1 MGRPSR
7 QELLQSLD
15 QARADLLAIGGLPEP
30 MVFHDIWADIWTE
43 ETHHSTALEGNTL
56 RKQQVRMLLERGLV
70 SGQTTLREV
79 LEARAYGSAARWVY
93 EQAHQARI
101 RRAPERKSQP
111 KTTTIN
117 WASTLAALT
126 TKRRE
131 LITEAIVRELHKL
144 VVGPVWTEFPPPGLV
159 RGEIPGAYRLKD
171 HDALRHGLPPLPS
184 SLVPSAL
191 AGWVEDVN
199 ENLRLLGWWTDS
211 KAHTIEDLAR
221 VHAAFERIHPFPDG
235 NGRVGRLVLTHLL
248 VRAGYPPAIIEK
260 DERKTYLKAL
270 KRADE
275 DDCGALTELLARSVR
290 GGIYRFLIPKLA
302 GNLSV
307 VPLAG
312 LAREDG
318 PSHSAL
324 VAAAQRGRLKA
335 QKVGGT
341 WYSTRKWVEDYE
353 ASRYKRKAA

>member
-1 MGRPSR
+1 MGRPTR

-15 QARADLLAIGGLPEP
+15 QARADLQAIGGLPEP
-30 MVFHDIWADIWTE
+30 MVFQDIWAEIWTE

-56 RKQQVRMLLERGLV
+56 RRQQVRALLEQGLV

-79 LEARAYGSAARWVY
+79 LEARAYGNAARWVY
-93 EQAHQARI
+93 EHAHLARI
-101 RRAPERKSQP
+101 RPVPATSTPGKSSW
-111 KTTTIN
+111 T
-117 WASTLAALT
+117 SLT
-126 TKRRE
+126 FTVKKPE
-131 LITEAIVRELHKL
+131 LITEAIVREIHKL

-171 HDALRHGLPPLPS
+171 HDALRPGLSALPS

-191 AGWVEDVN
+191 AEWVEDVN
-199 ENLRLLGWWTDS
+199 KTLNLVAVWIGGKQT
-211 KAHTIEDLAR
+211 HTIEDLAR
-221 VHAAFERIHPFPDG
+221 LHAAFERIHPFPDG

-260 DERKTYLKAL
+260 DERSTYLTAL
-270 KRADE
+270 KRADGQ
-275 DDCGALTELLARSVR
+275 DCGALSELLARSVR
-290 GGIYRFLIPKLA
+290 SGIYRFLIPKLA
-302 GNLSV
+302 GDLSV

-318 PSHSAL
+318 LSHGAL

-335 QKVGGT
+335 QKLGGS
-341 WYSTRKWVEDYE
+341 WYSTQKWVEDYE
-353 ASRYKRKAA
+353 VSRYKRKAV